1 MNQVKNIMKLSD
13 IAKNKA
19 PIEMLYHWEKES
31 PDKVYLR
38 QPIND
43 EWQEHSWQQVGQQ
56 VRKLTTALQ
65 NLGFEKGDKIA
76 IISKNCAQWL
86 MTDLALQLGGF
97 VSVPLYFDQTP
108 DSFKYILEHSDAK
121 ALFIGKLESNVWDRL
136 KDSVPEG
143 MSKIGFSFHGSDG
156 DFDREGQMDH
166 YWMDLV
172 NNSKPFTDN
181 PIPADED
188 PWTIVYTSGT
198 TGHPKGAV
206 HCYRAPRF
214 VGSRSVEM
222 FKTSPADRGLSFLPL
237 AHVAERLLVA
247 TNSLYAGIE
256 ISFVQSQ
263 DTFQRDLCSVQ
274 PTIFFSVPRLWKKFQ
289 GGVLEKVPQKKLDV
303 LLKIPVIKSIVARKM
318 RKALGLDKAR
328 MVVSGAAPLSV
339 ALLKWYEKI
348 GIEILEGYG
357 MTENFAYGFIGRI
370 GETKHGTVG
379 TPMPGCGYKLSDAG
393 EVLFK
398 SPTLMLH
405 YYKDEEKTKEAVD
418 SEGYYHTGD
427 IGEEDEQGFLKVA
440 GRIKETFKT
449 EKGEFVAPAPIEEKL
464 ASFKDFEQICL
475 GGLGL
480 KQPVVVATLSDQAQ
494 NKPRHHLENKI
505 SEHVK
510 LININ
515 LLNHEKIAGVIV
527 SNEDWQPDTGL
538 VTPTLKVKRNMIE
551 KRYAKLME
559 QAVESDIKVLWE
571 ASN

>member
-1 MNQVKNIMKLSD
+1 MELSE

-19 PIEMLYHWEKES
+19 PIEMLYHWEKHS
-31 PDKVYLR
+31 PQKTYLR
-38 QPIND
+38 QPISDKWHEYN
-43 EWQEHSWQQVGQQ
+43 WQEVGQQ
-56 VRKLTTALQ
+56 VRKLTTGLQ
-65 NLGFEKGDKIA
+65 NLGYKKGDKIA
-76 IISKNCAQWL
+76 IISKNCAQWI

-108 DSFKYILEHSDAK
+108 DSFNYILEHSDAK
-121 ALFIGKLESNVWDRL
+121 ALFVGKLEATVWERL
-136 KDSVPEG
+136 KDSVPKG
-143 MSKIGFSFHGSDG
+143 MTQIGFSFHGSDT
-156 DFDREGQMDH
+156 DFDRTGQMDH

-172 NNSKPFTDN
+172 KSSEPFNEN
-181 PIPADED
+181 PIPDDLD

-206 HCYRAPRF
+206 HCYRTPRF
-214 VGSRSVEM
+214 VGSRTIEI
-222 FKTSPADRGLSFLPL
+222 FKTSPRDKGLSFLPL

-289 GGVLEKVPQKKLDV
+289 GGVLEKLPQEKLDL
-303 LLKIPVIKSIVARKM
+303 LLKIPVIKGLIAKKL
-318 RKALGLDKAR
+318 RKALGLSQAR

-339 ALLKWYEKI
+339 SLLQWYEKL

-357 MTENFAYGFIGRI
+357 MTENFAYGFIGRM
-370 GETKHGTVG
+370 GKTKQGTVG
-379 TPMPGCGYKLSDAG
+379 TPMPECGYKLSGAG

-405 YYKDEEKTKEAVD
+405 YYKDEEKTKEAID

-427 IGEEDEQGFLKVA
+427 IGVEDEDGFLKVT

-464 ASFKDFEQICL
+464 SSFKDFEQICV

-480 KQPVVVATLSDQAQ
+480 KQPVVVATLSELAQ

-505 SEHVK
+505 NEHVK
-510 LININ
+510 VINMN
-515 LLNHEKIAGVIV
+515 LLNHEKIAAVIV

-551 KRYAKLME
+551 QRYAKLME
-559 QAVESDIKVLWE
+559 EAVDTDQPILWE
-571 ASN
+571 ANN

>member
-1 MNQVKNIMKLSD
+1 MTLSE
-13 IAKNKA
+13 IVKNKA
-19 PIEMLYHWEKES
+19 PIEMLYHWEKTS
-31 PDKVYLR
+31 PNKVYLR

-43 EWQEHSWQQVGQQ
+43 QWKEHTWHEVGQQ
-56 VRKLTTALQ
+56 VRKLTQGLLD
-65 NLGFEKGDKIA
+65 LGYKKGDKIA
-76 IISKNCAQWL
+76 IISKNCAQWI

-108 DSFKYILEHSDAK
+108 ESFKYILEHSDAK
-121 ALFIGKLESNVWDRL
+121 ALFVGKLDVAVWDRL
-136 KDSVPEG
+136 KDSVPAG
-143 MSKIGFSFHGSDG
+143 MSKIGFSFHGSDA
-156 DFDREGQMDH
+156 DFDRTGHVDQD
-166 YWMDLV
+166 WMDIV
-172 NNSKPFTDN
+172 NKSQPYADS
-181 PIPADED
+181 PIPDDLD

-214 VGSRSVEM
+214 VGTRTIEI
-222 FKTSPADRGLSFLPL
+222 FNTSPADKGLSFLPL

-247 TNSLYAGIE
+247 TNSLYAGME

-303 LLKIPVIKSIVARKM
+303 LLKIPVIKGLVAKKM
-318 RKALGLDKAR
+318 RAALGLSKAR

-339 ALLKWYEKI
+339 ALLQWYEKL
-348 GIEILEGYG
+348 GIQILEGYG

-370 GETKHGTVG
+370 GNTKQGTVG
-379 TPMPGCGYKLSDAG
+379 TAMPGCGYKLSDAG
-393 EVLFK
+393 EIMFK
-398 SPTLMLH
+398 SPTLMLN
-405 YYKDEEKTKEAVD
+405 YYKDEEKTKEALD
-418 SEGYYHTGD
+418 SEGYYRTGD
-427 IGEEDEQGFLKVA
+427 LGEEDAQGFLKIS

-464 ASFKDFEQICL
+464 ATFKDFEQICL

-480 KQPVVVATLSDQAQ
+480 KQPVVVATLSDLAQ

-505 SEHVK
+505 TEHVK

-527 SNEDWQPDTGL
+527 SNEDWQPDSGL

-559 QAVESDIKVLWE
+559 QAVDNGLQVLWE
-571 ASN
+571 ANS

>member
-1 MNQVKNIMKLSD
+1 MTLSE

-19 PIEMLYHWEKES
+19 PIEMLYHWEKTS
-31 PDKVYLR
+31 PNKIYLR

-43 EWQEHSWQQVGQQ
+43 QWQEHTWHDVGQQ
-56 VRKLTTALQ
+56 VRKLTQGLFD
-65 NLGFEKGDKIA
+65 LGFKKGDKIA
-76 IISKNCAQWL
+76 IISKNCAQWI

-97 VSVPLYFDQTP
+97 ISVPLYFDQTP
-108 DSFKYILEHSDAK
+108 ESFKYILEHSDAK
-121 ALFIGKLESNVWDRL
+121 ALFVGKLDAPIWNRL
-136 KDSVPEG
+136 KDNVPEG

-156 DFDREGQMDH
+156 DCDRTAQMDH
-166 YWMDLV
+166 DWMTIV
-172 NNSKPFTDN
+172 NASQPFSKS
-181 PIPADED
+181 PIPDDLD

-214 VGSRSVEM
+214 VGCRTIEI
-222 FKTSPADRGLSFLPL
+222 FKTSPEDKGLSFLPL

-247 TNSLYAGIE
+247 TNSLYAGME

-289 GGVLEKVPQKKLDV
+289 GGVLEKLPQSKLDT
-303 LLKIPVIKSIVARKM
+303 LLKIPVIKGLVAKKL
-318 RKALGLDKAR
+318 RKALGLGNAR
-328 MVVSGAAPLSV
+328 MVVSGAAPLSG
-339 ALLKWYEKI
+339 ALLSWYKKL

-357 MTENFAYGFIGRI
+357 VTENFAYGFIGRV
-370 GETKHGTVG
+370 GESKQGTVG
-379 TPMPGCGYKLSDAG
+379 TAMPGCGYRLTDSG

-405 YYKDEEKTKEAVD
+405 YYKDEEKTKEAID
-418 SEGYYHTGD
+418 SEGYLHTGD
-427 IGEEDEQGFLKVA
+427 LGEEDEQGFLKIA

-464 ASFKDFEQICL
+464 AAFKDFEQICL

-480 KQPVVVATLSDQAQ
+480 KQPVVVATLSDIAQ

-505 SEHVK
+505 TEHIK

-559 QAVESDIKVLWE
+559 EAVESDIKVLWE
-571 ASN
+571 ANSN